1 MDHILLINYVNR
13 QQIKASFK
21 IMDVIQVA
29 QEVLVLMIYFLF
41 VKGKY
46 FFTVLS
52 KVYNGGFE
60 NLCSV
65 WMQIVSSTYISFV
78 IGQQTARK
86 KKILKSNILKM
97 TARTNHTCKM
107 ENKNECWE
115 IACYSLRYQSS
126 QDLIFLI

>member
-1 MDHILLINYVNR
+1 
-13 QQIKASFK
+13 
-21 IMDVIQVA
+21 MDVIQVA

-86 KKILKSNILKM
+86 KKNLKKQ
-97 TARTNHTCKM
+97 HT
-107 ENKNECWE
+107 ENDSTDKPYMQNGKQKWVLGN
-115 IACYSLRYQSS
+115 SML
-126 QDLIFLI
+126 